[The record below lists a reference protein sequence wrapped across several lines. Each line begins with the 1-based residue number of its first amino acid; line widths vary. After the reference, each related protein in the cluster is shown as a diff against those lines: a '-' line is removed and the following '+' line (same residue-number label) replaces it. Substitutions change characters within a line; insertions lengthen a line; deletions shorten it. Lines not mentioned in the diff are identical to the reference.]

1 MNFKIISSSITTLLL
16 SLSIQIYA
24 TELDDYLIQNQLIEQ
39 NYKIKDSKNLDDV
52 LNALSDEDSR
62 VLPVQIDQN
71 TVIEKIRLY
80 HDHID
85 LEGLITS
92 ENFKQFSDS
101 MGKEKTQQFL
111 MQGMLENCGLIFEN
125 EFQRRNPYYVKM
137 KLSSAEKVYE
147 LKLKNDQCQF

>member
-16 SLSIQIYA
+16 SLSIQSYA
-24 TELDDYLIQNQLIEQ
+24 TELDDYFIQNQLIEQ

-62 VLPVQIDQN
+62 VLPIQIDQN

-92 ENFKQFSDS
+92 ENFKQFADS

>member
-16 SLSIQIYA
+16 SLSIQSYA
-24 TELDDYLIQNQLIEQ
+24 TELDDYFIQNQLIEQ

-92 ENFKQFSDS
+92 ENFKQFADS

-111 MQGMLENCGLIFEN
+111 LKGMLENCGLIFEN

>member
-16 SLSIQIYA
+16 SLSIQSYA
-24 TELDDYLIQNQLIEQ
+24 TELDDYLIQNQIIEQ

-92 ENFKQFSDS
+92 ENFKQFADS

>member
-1 MNFKIISSSITTLLL
+1 MNFKIISLSITTFLLTQ
-16 SLSIQIYA
+16 SIPSYA

-92 ENFKQFSDS
+92 ENFKQFADS

>member
-16 SLSIQIYA
+16 SLSIQSYA
-24 TELDDYLIQNQLIEQ
+24 TELDDYFIQNQLIEQ

-92 ENFKQFSDS
+92 ENFKQFADS

-111 MQGMLENCGLIFEN
+111 MQGMRENCGLIFEN